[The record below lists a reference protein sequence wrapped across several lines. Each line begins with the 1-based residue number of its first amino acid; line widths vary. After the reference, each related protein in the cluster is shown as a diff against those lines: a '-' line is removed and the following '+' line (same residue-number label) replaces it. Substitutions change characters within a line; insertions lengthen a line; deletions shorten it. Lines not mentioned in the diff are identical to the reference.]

1 MLSFKFNKIFD
12 LKSIQ
17 SHVLK
22 IKIRAHQMFTYFALA
37 SASSYALLETS
48 SNPPIKCLKELSER
62 KKAVIRINPH
72 QSGNNDSI
80 GNNALKQSE
89 RISIKMNLNI

>member
-1 MLSFKFNKIFD
+1 M
-12 LKSIQ
+12 SIQ
-17 SHVLK
+17 NHVLK
-22 IKIRAHQMFTYFALA
+22 IKIRAHHIFTYFALA

-62 KKAVIRINPH
+62 KKAVITINPH

-80 GNNALKQSE
+80 VNDTLKQSE
-89 RISIKMNLNI
+89 RI

>member
-1 MLSFKFNKIFD
+1 M
-12 LKSIQ
+12 SIQ

-72 QSGNNDSI
+72 QSGNNDDSI
-80 GNNALKQSE
+80 GNDALKQSE
-89 RISIKMNLNI
+89 RISIKMNLNIYKES

>member
-1 MLSFKFNKIFD
+1 M
-12 LKSIQ
+12 SIQ

-72 QSGNNDSI
+72 QSGNNDDSI
-80 GNNALKQSE
+80 GNDALKQSE